1 MKTKQTTYRSIV
13 LCVMMMFIVIG
24 HWACSAEDEGRW
36 AAIYPS
42 AAATTQAAEAIQRRI
57 DPVAQAAE
65 QAAQVV
71 QQAAQGA
78 ATLGVPGAG
87 AVALIA
93 SGIGTLLGIYN
104 ERRRGTTPLK
114 SAITQIVQSVDAAFP
129 NRTVEQK
136 AALASM
142 QDQATKRLVSDA
154 RNG

>member
-1 MKTKQTTYRSIV
+1 
-13 LCVMMMFIVIG
+13 MMVMFIVIG
-24 HWACSAEDEGRW
+24 HWACSAADEGRW
-36 AAIYPS
+36 AAMYPS
-42 AAATTQAAEAIQRRI
+42 ATATTQAAEAIQRRI

-65 QAAQVV
+65 QGAQVV

-78 ATLGVPGAG
+78 ASLGVPGAG

-129 NRTVEQK
+129 NRTPEQK
-136 AALASM
+136 TALASL
-142 QDQATKRLVSDA
+142 QDEATKRLVKGA
-154 RNG
+154 KQG